1 MPQLQSRSLRVY
13 ADRLEYLDQT
23 QLPQAEQWVSC
34 DSPEAWQ
41 VAVKSLAI
49 RGAPLIG
56 LSAAFV
62 LAQYAARH
70 PASDWQSLS
79 DRLRATRPTAVNLMY
94 CLDAL
99 EACFAQGAN
108 ALAERAAGLFAE
120 DRELCQRMAER
131 GAELIQPGD
140 RVLTHCNT
148 GALATAGVGTAIGA
162 LAAANQ
168 RGVELHVY
176 VGETRPL
183 LQGGRLTAWE
193 MADLGIPYQLITDS
207 MAASLMAMGKVD
219 KVMVGADRICANGD
233 FANKVGTY
241 MLAVIAH
248 YHQVP
253 FYVVAPYTTVDPTCA
268 TGADIPIE
276 QRDPA
281 EVRGAA
287 GAFGEVV
294 WAPSDAPVWNP
305 AFDVTPAK
313 LVTAWVLDT
322 GVFDAAGIARGEH
335 CGSPTR
341 YLAAAMDARTQCKI
355 G

>member
-1 MPQLQSRSLRVY
+1 MVNLQSRSLRVH
-13 ADRLEYLDQT
+13 ADALEYLDQT
-23 QLPQAEQWVSC
+23 RLPQAEEWVRC
-34 DSPEAWQ
+34 DTPEAWQ
-41 VAVKSLAI
+41 HAVKHLAI

-62 LAQYAARH
+62 LAQFAARH
-70 PASDWQSLS
+70 PDSEWQAVS

-94 CLDAL
+94 CLDAM
-99 EACFAQGAN
+99 EACFSQGAN
-108 ALAERAAGLFAE
+108 ALAERAKALFEE
-120 DRELCQRMAER
+120 DRALCQRMAER
-131 GAELIQPGD
+131 GADLLASGD
-140 RVLTHCNT
+140 HVLTHCNT

-162 LAAANQ
+162 LAVAKQ
-168 RGVELHVY
+168 RGMDVHVY

-207 MAASLMAMGKVD
+207 MAASLMGAGKVD

-241 MLAVIAH
+241 MLAVAAH

-253 FYVVAPYTTVDPTCA
+253 FYVVAPYTTVDPACA

-276 QRDPA
+276 QRDGA

-313 LVTAWVLDT
+313 LVTAWILDT
-322 GVFDAAGIARGEH
+322 GVFNAAAIARGEH
-335 CGSPTR
+335 CR
-341 YLAAAMDARTQCKI
+341 
-355 G
+355 

>member
-1 MPQLQSRSLRVY
+1 MVTLQSRSLRVH
-13 ADRLEYLDQT
+13 ADALEYLDQT
-23 QLPQAEQWVSC
+23 RLPQAEEWVRC

-41 VAVKSLAI
+41 HAVKHLAI

-70 PASDWQSLS
+70 PQSEWQWVS

-94 CLDAL
+94 CLDAM
-99 EACFAQGAN
+99 EACFAQGAD
-108 ALAERAAGLFAE
+108 ALAERAKALFEE
-120 DRELCQRMAER
+120 DRALCQRMAER
-131 GAELIQPGD
+131 GADLLASGD

-162 LAAANQ
+162 LAIAKQ
-168 RGVELHVY
+168 RGVELQVY
-176 VGETRPL
+176 VDETRPL

-207 MAASLMAMGKVD
+207 MAASLMAAGKVD

-241 MLAVIAH
+241 MLAVAAH

-253 FYVVAPYTTVDPTCA
+253 FYVVAPYTTVDPACA
-268 TGADIPIE
+268 TGAAIPIE
-276 QRDPA
+276 QRDGA

-305 AFDVTPAK
+305 AFDVTPAS
-313 LVTAWVLDT
+313 LVTAWILDT
-322 GVFDAAGIARGEH
+322 GVFDAAAIAQGEH
-335 CGSPTR
+335 LRGWR
-341 YLAAAMDARTQCKI
+341 
-355 G
+355 

>member
-1 MPQLQSRSLRVY
+1 MVNLQSRSLRVY
-13 ADRLEYLDQT
+13 ADALEYLDQT
-23 QLPQAEQWVSC
+23 RLPQAEEWVRC

-41 VAVKSLAI
+41 HAVKRLAI

-70 PASDWQSLS
+70 PQSEWQLVS

-94 CLDAL
+94 CLDAM
-99 EACFAQGAN
+99 EACFAQGAD
-108 ALAERAAGLFAE
+108 ALAERAKALFEE
-120 DRELCQRMAER
+120 DRALCQRMAER
-131 GAELIQPGD
+131 GADLLASGD

-162 LAAANQ
+162 LAIAKQ
-168 RGVELHVY
+168 RGIDLHVY
-176 VGETRPL
+176 VDETRPL

-193 MADLGIPYQLITDS
+193 MADLDIPYQLITDS
-207 MAASLMAMGKVD
+207 MAASLMAAGKVD

-241 MLAVIAH
+241 MLAVAAH

-253 FYVVAPYTTVDPTCA
+253 FYVVAPYTTVDPACA
-268 TGADIPIE
+268 SGAAIPIE
-276 QRDPA
+276 QRDGA
-281 EVRGAA
+281 EVRGVA

-294 WAPSDAPVWNP
+294 WAPSEAPVWNP
-305 AFDVTPAK
+305 AFDVTPAS

-322 GVFDAAGIARGEH
+322 GVFDAAAIARGEH
-335 CGSPTR
+335 LRGWR
-341 YLAAAMDARTQCKI
+341 
-355 G
+355 

>member
-1 MPQLQSRSLRVY
+1 MVNLQSRSLRVY
-13 ADRLEYLDQT
+13 ADALEYLDQT
-23 QLPQAEQWVSC
+23 RLPQAEEWVRC

-41 VAVKSLAI
+41 HAVKRLAI

-70 PASDWQSLS
+70 PQSEWQLVS

-94 CLDAL
+94 CLGAM
-99 EACFAQGAN
+99 EACFAQGAD
-108 ALAERAAGLFAE
+108 ALAERAKALFEE
-120 DRELCQRMAER
+120 DRALCQRMAER
-131 GAELIQPGD
+131 GADLLASGD

-162 LAAANQ
+162 LAIAQQ
-168 RGVELHVY
+168 RGIDLHVY
-176 VGETRPL
+176 VDETRPL

-207 MAASLMAMGKVD
+207 MAASLMAAGKVD

-241 MLAVIAH
+241 MLAVAAH

-253 FYVVAPYTTVDPTCA
+253 FYVVAPYTTVDPACA
-268 TGADIPIE
+268 SGAAIPIE
-276 QRDPA
+276 QRDGA
-281 EVRGAA
+281 EVRGVA
-287 GAFGEVV
+287 GAFGEVE
-294 WAPSDAPVWNP
+294 WAPSEAPVWNP
-305 AFDVTPAK
+305 AFDVTPAS

-322 GVFDAAGIARGEH
+322 GVFDSAAIARGEH
-335 CGSPTR
+335 LRGWR
-341 YLAAAMDARTQCKI
+341 
-355 G
+355 

>member
-1 MPQLQSRSLRVY
+1 MVNLQSRSLRVY
-13 ADRLEYLDQT
+13 ADALEYLDQT
-23 QLPQAEQWVSC
+23 RLPQAEEWVRC

-41 VAVKSLAI
+41 HAVKHLAI

-70 PASDWQSLS
+70 PESEWQAVS

-94 CLDAL
+94 CLDAM
-99 EACFAQGAN
+99 EACFAQGAD
-108 ALAERAAGLFAE
+108 ALAERAKALFEE
-120 DRELCQRMAER
+120 DRALCQRMAER
-131 GAELIQPGD
+131 GADLLASSD

-162 LAAANQ
+162 LAIAKQ
-168 RGVELHVY
+168 RGIDLHVY
-176 VGETRPL
+176 VDETRPL

-207 MAASLMAMGKVD
+207 MAASLMAAGKVD

-241 MLAVIAH
+241 MLAVAAH

-253 FYVVAPYTTVDPTCA
+253 FYVVAPYTTVDPACA
-268 TGADIPIE
+268 TGAAIPIE
-276 QRDPA
+276 QRDGA

-313 LVTAWVLDT
+313 LVTAWILDT
-322 GVFDAAGIARGEH
+322 GVFDSAAIARGEH
-335 CGSPTR
+335 LRGWR
-341 YLAAAMDARTQCKI
+341 
-355 G
+355 

>member
-1 MPQLQSRSLRVY
+1 MVTLQSRSLRVY
-13 ADRLEYLDQT
+13 ADALEYLDQT
-23 QLPQAEQWVSC
+23 RLPQAEEWVRC

-41 VAVKSLAI
+41 HAVKHLAI

-70 PASDWQSLS
+70 PQSDWQLVS

-94 CLDAL
+94 CLDAM
-99 EACFAQGAN
+99 EACFAQGAH
-108 ALAERAAGLFAE
+108 ALAERAQALFEE
-120 DRELCQRMAER
+120 DRALCQRMAER
-131 GAELIQPGD
+131 GADLLASGD

-162 LAAANQ
+162 LAIAKQ
-168 RGVELHVY
+168 RGIDLHVY
-176 VGETRPL
+176 VDETRPL

-207 MAASLMAMGKVD
+207 MAASLMAAGKVD

-241 MLAVIAH
+241 MLAVAAH

-253 FYVVAPYTTVDPTCA
+253 FYVVAPYTTVDPACA
-268 TGADIPIE
+268 TGAAIPIE
-276 QRDPA
+276 QRDGA

-305 AFDVTPAK
+305 AFDVTPAS
-313 LVTAWVLDT
+313 LVTAWILDT
-322 GVFDAAGIARGEH
+322 GVFDAAAIAQGEH
-335 CGSPTR
+335 LRGWR
-341 YLAAAMDARTQCKI
+341 
-355 G
+355 

>member
-1 MPQLQSRSLRVY
+1 MVTLQSRSLRVY
-13 ADRLEYLDQT
+13 ADALEYLDQT
-23 QLPQAEQWVSC
+23 RLPQAEEWVRC
-34 DSPEAWQ
+34 DTPEAWQ
-41 VAVKSLAI
+41 HAVKRLAI

-70 PASDWQSLS
+70 PQRDWQLVS

-94 CLDAL
+94 CLDAM
-99 EACFAQGAN
+99 EACFAQGAH
-108 ALAERAAGLFAE
+108 ALAERAQALFEE
-120 DRELCQRMAER
+120 DRALCQRMAER
-131 GAELIQPGD
+131 GADLLASGD

-162 LAAANQ
+162 LAIAKQ
-168 RGVELHVY
+168 RGVALQVY
-176 VGETRPL
+176 VDETRPL

-207 MAASLMAMGKVD
+207 MAASLMAAGKVD

-241 MLAVIAH
+241 MLAVAAH

-253 FYVVAPYTTVDPTCA
+253 FYVVAPYTTVDPACA
-268 TGADIPIE
+268 TGAAIPIE
-276 QRDPA
+276 QRDGA

-313 LVTAWVLDT
+313 LVTAWILDT
-322 GVFDAAGIARGEH
+322 GVFDSAAIARGEH
-335 CGSPTR
+335 LRGWR
-341 YLAAAMDARTQCKI
+341 
-355 G
+355 

>member
-1 MPQLQSRSLRVY
+1 MVNLQSRSLRVY
-13 ADRLEYLDQT
+13 ADALEYLDQT
-23 QLPQAEQWVSC
+23 RLPQAEEWVRC

-41 VAVKSLAI
+41 HAVKNLAI

-70 PASDWQSLS
+70 PQSEWQLVS

-94 CLDAL
+94 CLDAM
-99 EACFAQGAN
+99 EACFAQGAD
-108 ALAERAAGLFAE
+108 ALAERAKALFEE
-120 DRELCQRMAER
+120 DRALCQRMAER
-131 GAELIQPGD
+131 GADLLASGD

-162 LAAANQ
+162 LAIAQQ
-168 RGVELHVY
+168 RGIDLHVY
-176 VGETRPL
+176 VDETRPL

-207 MAASLMAMGKVD
+207 MAASLMAAGKVD

-241 MLAVIAH
+241 MLAVAAH

-253 FYVVAPYTTVDPTCA
+253 FYVVAPYTTVDPACA
-268 TGADIPIE
+268 SGAAIPIE
-276 QRDPA
+276 QRDGA
-281 EVRGAA
+281 EVRGVA
-287 GAFGEVV
+287 GAFGEVE
-294 WAPSDAPVWNP
+294 WAPSEAPVWNP
-305 AFDVTPAK
+305 AFDVTPAS

-322 GVFDAAGIARGEH
+322 GVFDSAAIARGEH
-335 CGSPTR
+335 LRGWR
-341 YLAAAMDARTQCKI
+341 
-355 G
+355 

>member
-1 MPQLQSRSLRVY
+1 MVTLQSRSLRVH
-13 ADRLEYLDQT
+13 ADALEYLDQT
-23 QLPQAEQWVSC
+23 RLPQAEEWVRC

-41 VAVKSLAI
+41 HAVKHLAI

-70 PASDWQSLS
+70 PQSEWQWVS

-94 CLDAL
+94 CLDAM
-99 EACFAQGAN
+99 EACFTQGAD
-108 ALAERAAGLFAE
+108 ALVERAQALFDE
-120 DRELCQRMAER
+120 DRALCQRMAER
-131 GAELIQPGD
+131 GADLLASGD

-162 LAAANQ
+162 LAIAKQ
-168 RGVELHVY
+168 RGVALHVY
-176 VGETRPL
+176 VDETRPL

-207 MAASLMAMGKVD
+207 MAASLMAAGKVD

-241 MLAVIAH
+241 MLAVAAH

-253 FYVVAPYTTVDPTCA
+253 FYVVAPYTTVDPACA
-268 TGADIPIE
+268 TGAAIPIE
-276 QRDPA
+276 QRDGA

-305 AFDVTPAK
+305 AFDVTPAS
-313 LVTAWVLDT
+313 LVTAWILDT
-322 GVFDAAGIARGEH
+322 GVFDAAAIAQGEH
-335 CGSPTR
+335 LRGWR
-341 YLAAAMDARTQCKI
+341 
-355 G
+355 

>member
-1 MPQLQSRSLRVY
+1 MVTLQSRSLRVY
-13 ADRLEYLDQT
+13 ADALEYLDQT
-23 QLPQAEQWVSC
+23 RLPQAEEWVRC

-41 VAVKSLAI
+41 HAVKHLAI

-70 PASDWQSLS
+70 PQSDWQLVS

-94 CLDAL
+94 CLDAM
-99 EACFAQGAN
+99 EACFAQGAH
-108 ALAERAAGLFAE
+108 ALAERAQALFEE
-120 DRELCQRMAER
+120 DRALCQRMAER
-131 GAELIQPGD
+131 GADLLASGD

-162 LAAANQ
+162 LAIAKQ
-168 RGVELHVY
+168 RGIDLHVY
-176 VGETRPL
+176 VDETRPL

-193 MADLGIPYQLITDS
+193 MADLAIPYQLITDS
-207 MAASLMAMGKVD
+207 MAASLMAAGKVD

-241 MLAVIAH
+241 MLAVAAH

-253 FYVVAPYTTVDPTCA
+253 FYVVAPYTTVDPACA
-268 TGADIPIE
+268 TGAAIPIE
-276 QRDPA
+276 QRDGA

-313 LVTAWVLDT
+313 LVTAWILDT
-322 GVFDAAGIARGEH
+322 GVFDSAAIARGEH
-335 CGSPTR
+335 LRGWR
-341 YLAAAMDARTQCKI
+341 
-355 G
+355 

>member
-1 MPQLQSRSLRVY
+1 MVTLQSRSLRVH
-13 ADRLEYLDQT
+13 ADALEYLDQT
-23 QLPQAEQWVSC
+23 RLPQAEEWVRC

-41 VAVKSLAI
+41 HAVKHLAI

-70 PASDWQSLS
+70 PQSEWQWVS

-94 CLDAL
+94 CLDAM
-99 EACFAQGAN
+99 EACFVQGAD
-108 ALAERAAGLFAE
+108 ALAERAQALFEE
-120 DRELCQRMAER
+120 DRALCQRMAER
-131 GAELIQPGD
+131 GADLLASGD

-162 LAAANQ
+162 LAIAKQ

-176 VGETRPL
+176 VDETRPL

-207 MAASLMAMGKVD
+207 MAASLMAAGKVD

-241 MLAVIAH
+241 MLAVAAH

-253 FYVVAPYTTVDPTCA
+253 FYVVAPYTTVDPACA
-268 TGADIPIE
+268 TGAAIPIE
-276 QRDPA
+276 QRDGA

-313 LVTAWVLDT
+313 LVTAWILDT
-322 GVFDAAGIARGEH
+322 GVFDSAAIARGEH
-335 CGSPTR
+335 LRGWR
-341 YLAAAMDARTQCKI
+341 
-355 G
+355 

>member
-1 MPQLQSRSLRVY
+1 MVTLQSRSLRVH
-13 ADRLEYLDQT
+13 ADALEYLDQT
-23 QLPQAEQWVSC
+23 RLPQAEEWVRC

-41 VAVKSLAI
+41 HAVKHLAI

-70 PASDWQSLS
+70 PQSEWQWVS

-94 CLDAL
+94 CLDAM
-99 EACFAQGAN
+99 EACFAQGAD
-108 ALAERAAGLFAE
+108 ALAERAQALFEE
-120 DRELCQRMAER
+120 DRALCQRMAER
-131 GAELIQPGD
+131 GADLLASGD

-162 LAAANQ
+162 LAIAKQ
-168 RGVELHVY
+168 RGVALHVY
-176 VGETRPL
+176 VDETRPL

-207 MAASLMAMGKVD
+207 MAASLMAAGKVD

-241 MLAVIAH
+241 MLAVAAH

-253 FYVVAPYTTVDPTCA
+253 FYVVAPYTTVDPACA
-268 TGADIPIE
+268 TGAAIPIE
-276 QRDPA
+276 QRDGA

-313 LVTAWVLDT
+313 LVTAWILDT
-322 GVFDAAGIARGEH
+322 GVFDSAAIARGEH
-335 CGSPTR
+335 LRGWR
-341 YLAAAMDARTQCKI
+341 
-355 G
+355 

>member
-1 MPQLQSRSLRVY
+1 MVTLQSRSLRVH
-13 ADRLEYLDQT
+13 ADALEYLDQT
-23 QLPQAEQWVSC
+23 RLPQAEEWVRC

-41 VAVKSLAI
+41 HAVKHLAI

-70 PASDWQSLS
+70 PQSEWQWVS

-94 CLDAL
+94 CLDAM
-99 EACFAQGAN
+99 EACFSQGAD
-108 ALAERAAGLFAE
+108 ALAERAQALFDE
-120 DRELCQRMAER
+120 DRALCQRMAER
-131 GAELIQPGD
+131 GADLLASGD

-162 LAAANQ
+162 LAIAKQ
-168 RGVELHVY
+168 RGVALHVY
-176 VGETRPL
+176 VDETRPL

-207 MAASLMAMGKVD
+207 MAASLMAAGKVD

-241 MLAVIAH
+241 MLAVAAH

-253 FYVVAPYTTVDPTCA
+253 FYVVAPYTTVDPACA
-268 TGADIPIE
+268 TGAAIPIE
-276 QRDPA
+276 QRDGA

-305 AFDVTPAK
+305 AFDVTPAS
-313 LVTAWVLDT
+313 LVTAWILDT
-322 GVFDAAGIARGEH
+322 GVFDAAAIAQGEH
-335 CGSPTR
+335 LRGWR
-341 YLAAAMDARTQCKI
+341 
-355 G
+355 

>member
-1 MPQLQSRSLRVY
+1 MVTLQSRSLRVH
-13 ADRLEYLDQT
+13 ADALEYLDQT
-23 QLPQAEQWVSC
+23 RLPQAEEWVRC
-34 DSPEAWQ
+34 DSPEVWQ
-41 VAVKSLAI
+41 HAVKHLAI

-70 PASDWQSLS
+70 PQSEWQWVS

-94 CLDAL
+94 CLDAM
-99 EACFAQGAN
+99 EACFAQGVD
-108 ALAERAAGLFAE
+108 ALTERAQALFEE
-120 DRELCQRMAER
+120 DRALCQRMAER
-131 GAELIQPGD
+131 GADLLASGD

-162 LAAANQ
+162 LAIAKQ
-168 RGVELHVY
+168 RGVELQVY
-176 VGETRPL
+176 VDETRPL

-207 MAASLMAMGKVD
+207 MAASLMAAGKVD

-241 MLAVIAH
+241 MLAVAAH

-253 FYVVAPYTTVDPTCA
+253 FYVVAPYTTVDPACA
-268 TGADIPIE
+268 TGAAIPIE
-276 QRDPA
+276 QRDGA

-305 AFDVTPAK
+305 AFDVTPAS
-313 LVTAWVLDT
+313 LVTAWILDT
-322 GVFDAAGIARGEH
+322 GVFDAAAIAQGEH
-335 CGSPTR
+335 LRGWR
-341 YLAAAMDARTQCKI
+341 
-355 G
+355 

>member
-1 MPQLQSRSLRVY
+1 MVNLQSRSLRVY
-13 ADRLEYLDQT
+13 ADALEYLDQT
-23 QLPQAEQWVSC
+23 RLPQAEEWVRC
-34 DSPEAWQ
+34 DSPDAWQ
-41 VAVKSLAI
+41 HAVKHLAI

-70 PASDWQSLS
+70 PESEWQAVS

-94 CLDAL
+94 CLDAM
-99 EACFAQGAN
+99 EACFAQGAD
-108 ALAERAAGLFAE
+108 ALAERAKALFEE
-120 DRELCQRMAER
+120 DRALCQRIAER
-131 GAELIQPGD
+131 GADLLASSD

-162 LAAANQ
+162 LAIAKQ

-176 VGETRPL
+176 VDETRPL

-207 MAASLMAMGKVD
+207 MAASLMAAGKVD

-241 MLAVIAH
+241 MLAVAAH

-253 FYVVAPYTTVDPTCA
+253 FYVVAPYTTVDPACA
-268 TGADIPIE
+268 TGAAIPIE
-276 QRDPA
+276 QRDGA

-313 LVTAWVLDT
+313 LVTAWILDT
-322 GVFDAAGIARGEH
+322 GVFDSAAIARGEH
-335 CGSPTR
+335 LRGWR
-341 YLAAAMDARTQCKI
+341 
-355 G
+355 

>member
-1 MPQLQSRSLRVY
+1 MVTLQSRSLRVH
-13 ADRLEYLDQT
+13 ADALEYLDQT
-23 QLPQAEQWVSC
+23 RLPQAEEWVRC

-41 VAVKSLAI
+41 HAVKHLAI

-70 PASDWQSLS
+70 PESEWQAVS

-94 CLDAL
+94 CLDAM
-99 EACFAQGAN
+99 EACFTQGAD
-108 ALAERAAGLFAE
+108 ALAERAKALFEE
-120 DRELCQRMAER
+120 DRALCQRMAER
-131 GAELIQPGD
+131 GADLLASGD

-162 LAAANQ
+162 LAIAKQ
-168 RGVELHVY
+168 RGIDLHVY
-176 VGETRPL
+176 VDETRPL

-207 MAASLMAMGKVD
+207 MAASLMAAGKVD

-241 MLAVIAH
+241 MLAVAAH

-253 FYVVAPYTTVDPTCA
+253 FYVVAPYTTVDPACA
-268 TGADIPIE
+268 TGAAIPIE
-276 QRDPA
+276 QRDGA

-313 LVTAWVLDT
+313 LVTAWILDT
-322 GVFDAAGIARGEH
+322 GVFDSAAIARGEH
-335 CGSPTR
+335 LRGWR
-341 YLAAAMDARTQCKI
+341 
-355 G
+355 

>member
-1 MPQLQSRSLRVY
+1 MVTLQSRSLRVH
-13 ADRLEYLDQT
+13 ADALEYLDQT
-23 QLPQAEQWVSC
+23 RLPQAEEWVRC

-41 VAVKSLAI
+41 HAVKHLAI

-70 PASDWQSLS
+70 PQSEWQFVS

-94 CLDAL
+94 CLDAM
-99 EACFAQGAN
+99 EACFAQGAH
-108 ALAERAAGLFAE
+108 ALAERAKALFEE
-120 DRELCQRMAER
+120 DRALCQRMAER
-131 GAELIQPGD
+131 GADLLASGD

-162 LAAANQ
+162 LAIAKQ

-176 VGETRPL
+176 VDETRPL

-207 MAASLMAMGKVD
+207 MAASLMAAGKVD

-241 MLAVIAH
+241 MLAVAAH

-253 FYVVAPYTTVDPTCA
+253 FYVVAPYTTVDPACA
-268 TGADIPIE
+268 TGAAIPIE
-276 QRDPA
+276 QRDGA

-305 AFDVTPAK
+305 AFDVTPAS
-313 LVTAWVLDT
+313 LVTAWILDT
-322 GVFDAAGIARGEH
+322 GVFDAAAIAQGEH
-335 CGSPTR
+335 LRGWR
-341 YLAAAMDARTQCKI
+341 
-355 G
+355 

>member
-1 MPQLQSRSLRVY
+1 MR
-13 ADRLEYLDQT
+13 
-23 QLPQAEQWVSC
+23 C

-41 VAVKSLAI
+41 HAVKHLAI

-70 PASDWQSLS
+70 PEPEWQAVS

-94 CLDAL
+94 CLDAM
-99 EACFAQGAN
+99 EACFTQGAD
-108 ALAERAAGLFAE
+108 ALAERAKALFEE
-120 DRELCQRMAER
+120 DRALCQRMAER
-131 GAELIQPGD
+131 GADLLASGD

-162 LAAANQ
+162 LAIAKQ
-168 RGVELHVY
+168 RGIDLHVY
-176 VGETRPL
+176 VDETRPL

-207 MAASLMAMGKVD
+207 MAASLMAAGKVD

-241 MLAVIAH
+241 MLAVAAH

-253 FYVVAPYTTVDPTCA
+253 FYVVAPYTTVDPACA
-268 TGADIPIE
+268 TGAAIPIE
-276 QRDPA
+276 QRDGA

-305 AFDVTPAK
+305 AFDVTPAS

-322 GVFDAAGIARGEH
+322 GVFDSAAIARGEH
-335 CGSPTR
+335 LRGWR
-341 YLAAAMDARTQCKI
+341 
-355 G
+355 

>member
-1 MPQLQSRSLRVY
+1 MVNLQSRSLRVY
-13 ADRLEYLDQT
+13 ADALEYLDQT
-23 QLPQAEQWVSC
+23 RLPQAEEWVRC

-41 VAVKSLAI
+41 HAVKRLAI

-70 PASDWQSLS
+70 PQSEWQLVS

-94 CLDAL
+94 CLDAM
-99 EACFAQGAN
+99 EACFAQGAD
-108 ALAERAAGLFAE
+108 ALAERAKALFEE
-120 DRELCQRMAER
+120 DRALCQRMAER
-131 GAELIQPGD
+131 GADLLASGD

-162 LAAANQ
+162 LAIAQQ
-168 RGVELHVY
+168 RGIDLHVY
-176 VGETRPL
+176 VDETRPL

-207 MAASLMAMGKVD
+207 MAASLMAAGKVD

-241 MLAVIAH
+241 MLAVAAH

-253 FYVVAPYTTVDPTCA
+253 FYVVAPYTTVDPACA
-268 TGADIPIE
+268 SGAAIPIE
-276 QRDPA
+276 QRDGA
-281 EVRGAA
+281 EVRGVA
-287 GAFGEVV
+287 GAFGEVE
-294 WAPSDAPVWNP
+294 WAPSEAPVWNP
-305 AFDVTPAK
+305 AFDVTPAS

-322 GVFDAAGIARGEH
+322 GVFDSAAIARGEH
-335 CGSPTR
+335 LRGWR
-341 YLAAAMDARTQCKI
+341 
-355 G
+355 

>member
-1 MPQLQSRSLRVY
+1 MVTLQSRSLRVH
-13 ADRLEYLDQT
+13 ADALEYLDQT
-23 QLPQAEQWVSC
+23 RLPQAEEWVRC

-41 VAVKSLAI
+41 HAVKHLAI

-70 PASDWQSLS
+70 PQSEWQWVS

-94 CLDAL
+94 CLDAM
-99 EACFAQGAN
+99 EACFAQGAD
-108 ALAERAAGLFAE
+108 ALAERAKALFEE
-120 DRELCQRMAER
+120 DRALCQRMAER
-131 GAELIQPGD
+131 GADLLASGD

-162 LAAANQ
+162 LAIAKQ
-168 RGVELHVY
+168 RGVALQVY
-176 VGETRPL
+176 VDETRPL

-207 MAASLMAMGKVD
+207 MAASLMAAGKVD

-241 MLAVIAH
+241 MLAVAAH

-253 FYVVAPYTTVDPTCA
+253 FYVVAPYTTVDPACA
-268 TGADIPIE
+268 TGAAIPIE
-276 QRDPA
+276 QRDGA

-305 AFDVTPAK
+305 AFDVTPAS
-313 LVTAWVLDT
+313 LVTAWILDT
-322 GVFDAAGIARGEH
+322 GVFDAAAIAQGEH
-335 CGSPTR
+335 LRGWC
-341 YLAAAMDARTQCKI
+341 
-355 G
+355 

>member
-1 MPQLQSRSLRVY
+1 MVTLQSRSLRVY
-13 ADRLEYLDQT
+13 ADALEYLDQT
-23 QLPQAEQWVSC
+23 RLPQAEEWVRC

-41 VAVKSLAI
+41 HAVKHLAI

-70 PASDWQSLS
+70 PQSDWQLVS

-94 CLDAL
+94 CLDAM
-99 EACFAQGAN
+99 EACFAQGAH
-108 ALAERAAGLFAE
+108 ALAERAQALFEE
-120 DRELCQRMAER
+120 DRALCQRMAER
-131 GAELIQPGD
+131 GADLLASGD

-162 LAAANQ
+162 LAIAKQ
-168 RGVELHVY
+168 RGIDLHVY
-176 VGETRPL
+176 VDETRPL

-207 MAASLMAMGKVD
+207 MAASLMAAGKVD

-241 MLAVIAH
+241 MLAVAAY

-253 FYVVAPYTTVDPTCA
+253 FYVVAPYTTVDPACA
-268 TGADIPIE
+268 TGAAIPIE
-276 QRDPA
+276 QRDGA

-305 AFDVTPAK
+305 AFDVTPAS

-322 GVFDAAGIARGEH
+322 GVFDSAAIARGEH
-335 CGSPTR
+335 LRGWR
-341 YLAAAMDARTQCKI
+341 
-355 G
+355 

>member
-1 MPQLQSRSLRVY
+1 MVTLQSRSLRVH
-13 ADRLEYLDQT
+13 ADALEYLDQT
-23 QLPQAEQWVSC
+23 RLPQAEEWVRC
-34 DSPEAWQ
+34 DSSEAWQ
-41 VAVKSLAI
+41 HAVKHLAI

-70 PASDWQSLS
+70 PEPEWQAVS

-94 CLDAL
+94 CLDAM
-99 EACFAQGAN
+99 EACFTQGAD
-108 ALAERAAGLFAE
+108 ALAERAKALFEE
-120 DRELCQRMAER
+120 DRALCQRMAER
-131 GAELIQPGD
+131 GADLLASGD

-162 LAAANQ
+162 LAIAKQ
-168 RGVELHVY
+168 RGIDLHVY
-176 VGETRPL
+176 VDETRPL

-207 MAASLMAMGKVD
+207 MAASLMAAGKVD

-241 MLAVIAH
+241 MLAVAAH

-253 FYVVAPYTTVDPTCA
+253 FYVVAPYTTVDPACA
-268 TGADIPIE
+268 TGAAIPIE
-276 QRDPA
+276 QRDGA

-305 AFDVTPAK
+305 AFDVTPAS
-313 LVTAWVLDT
+313 LVTAWILDT
-322 GVFDAAGIARGEH
+322 GVFDAAAIAQGEH
-335 CGSPTR
+335 LRGWR
-341 YLAAAMDARTQCKI
+341 
-355 G
+355 

>member
-1 MPQLQSRSLRVY
+1 MVNLQSRSLRVY
-13 ADRLEYLDQT
+13 ADALEYLDQT
-23 QLPQAEQWVSC
+23 RLPQAEEWVRC

-41 VAVKSLAI
+41 HAVKRLAI

-70 PASDWQSLS
+70 PQSEWQLVS

-94 CLDAL
+94 CLDAM
-99 EACFAQGAN
+99 EACFAQGAD
-108 ALAERAAGLFAE
+108 ALAERAQALFEE
-120 DRELCQRMAER
+120 DRALCQRMAER
-131 GAELIQPGD
+131 GADLLASGD

-162 LAAANQ
+162 LAIAQQ
-168 RGVELHVY
+168 RGIDLHVY
-176 VGETRPL
+176 VDETRPL

-207 MAASLMAMGKVD
+207 MAASLMAAGKVD

-241 MLAVIAH
+241 MLAVAAR

-253 FYVVAPYTTVDPTCA
+253 FYVVAPYTTVDPACA
-268 TGADIPIE
+268 SGAAIPIE
-276 QRDPA
+276 QRDGA
-281 EVRGAA
+281 EVRGVA
-287 GAFGEVV
+287 GAFGEVE
-294 WAPSDAPVWNP
+294 WAPSEAPVWNP
-305 AFDVTPAK
+305 AFDVTPAS

-322 GVFDAAGIARGEH
+322 GVFDSAAIARGEH
-335 CGSPTR
+335 LRGWR
-341 YLAAAMDARTQCKI
+341 
-355 G
+355 